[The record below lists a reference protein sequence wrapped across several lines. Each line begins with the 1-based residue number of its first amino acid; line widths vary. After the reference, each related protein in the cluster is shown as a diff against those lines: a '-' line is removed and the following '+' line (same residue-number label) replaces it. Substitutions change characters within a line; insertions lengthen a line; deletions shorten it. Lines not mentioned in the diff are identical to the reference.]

1 MLRARTSLQGVVAVV
16 IIMMIIIIVTIIVIV
31 IVVVIVIIVVV
42 VVIIII
48 AVAVAVVVVAAA
60 LAAVVAVA
68 AANGE
73 NKHACL
79 HVRGFCK
86 ASACN
91 LHCSASSAT
100 ALPQVGWLR
109 SMGISQY
116 SIP

>member
-31 IVVVIVIIVVV
+31 IVVVIVIIVV